1 MLITTILSFKSILH
15 SNEEDSNLEW
25 LRLKENSTSGII
37 TLFSVLHMLNLA
49 FLLSNIFP
57 DINNCFVASKIF
69 NLSKNKTSDK
79 YTMKTL
85 TTGRYLIKIYT
96 FTK

>member
-15 SNEEDSNLEW
+15 CNEEDSNLEW

-37 TLFSVLHMLNLA
+37 TLFSVLHILNLA

-69 NLSKNKTSDK
+69 NLSKNK
-79 YTMKTL
+79 
-85 TTGRYLIKIYT
+85 
-96 FTK
+96 